1 VARGAALPQQGRR
14 HDRRYRRCADL
25 FGRPALGLH
34 GVVPHLSSGR
44 GSRRHARL
52 HPSVRSES
60 RAAWTDLRYPKWNDR
75 LERRLIE
82 GCETQAAGRSVAEI
96 EAKRNEVL
104 VDLLRLLKQHKIG
117 AGLALVR
124 EEEAAKAEPRPVKRW
139 KPGTKIAAPLKSW
152 KGTVDPAWLDYNG
165 HMTEAA
171 YLTAFGEAADHV
183 FRLIGDDDGYRAS
196 GKSFY
201 TVETHMS
208 FFRELEAGQAFTV
221 ESQLIGFDDK
231 RMHLFHRMF
240 RRRELVATAEQMLVH
255 VDSAAAKASPM
266 PPELSAALTALAEAH
281 RGLDKPAELGRTMR
295 VPKRLPK
302 LKRAAR

>member
-1 VARGAALPQQGRR
+1 
-14 HDRRYRRCADL
+14 
-25 FGRPALGLH
+25 
-34 GVVPHLSSGR
+34 
-44 GSRRHARL
+44 
-52 HPSVRSES
+52 
-60 RAAWTDLRYPKWNDR
+60 
-75 LERRLIE
+75 
-82 GCETQAAGRSVAEI
+82 
-96 EAKRNEVL
+96 
-104 VDLLRLLKQHKIG
+104 
-117 AGLALVR
+117 
-124 EEEAAKAEPRPVKRW
+124 
-139 KPGTKIAAPLKSW
+139 
-152 KGTVDPAWLDYNG
+152 
-165 HMTEAA
+165 MTEAA

-201 TVETHMS
+201 TVETHMN